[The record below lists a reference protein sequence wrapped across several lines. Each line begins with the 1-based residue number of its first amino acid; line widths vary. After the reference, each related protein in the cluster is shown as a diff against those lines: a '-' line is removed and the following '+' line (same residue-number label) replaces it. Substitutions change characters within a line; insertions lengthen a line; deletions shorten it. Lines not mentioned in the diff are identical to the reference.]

1 MRKTNEFPTKV
12 ANEYVRITKDKRSY
26 NIAYSFAWEYLNS
39 GKCGR
44 NDIIEFLKKNCI
56 NKKIDIDALIMSILS
71 VEYDRTQEQVND
83 TINEINAI
91 LGIPVKQ
98 TASYPDKETILDIIY
113 KNCTRKAYEVVKLTL
128 DEFDSDEIKIIRKFV
143 EVANRNMILVK

>member
-1 MRKTNEFPTKV
+1 MKRNEFPTKV

-71 VEYDRTQEQVND
+71 VEYDRTQEQVSD

-98 TASYPDKETILDIIY
+98 TTYPDKEAILDIMY
-113 KNCTRKAYEVVKLTL
+113 KHCTRNGYEAFKVTL
-128 DEFDSDEIKIIRKFV
+128 DEFDSDEIKVLRRFV
-143 EVANRNMILVK
+143 ELAAKNMNLK